1 MPKKPFVKKSMFGI
15 AHLGGRKFV
24 QPGAEYVRKEKEAR
38 RHRRHS

>member
-1 MPKKPFVKKSMFGI
+1 MSKKPFVKKPMFGV

-24 QPGAEYVRKEKEAR
+24 KPGVEYVYHEKEAR